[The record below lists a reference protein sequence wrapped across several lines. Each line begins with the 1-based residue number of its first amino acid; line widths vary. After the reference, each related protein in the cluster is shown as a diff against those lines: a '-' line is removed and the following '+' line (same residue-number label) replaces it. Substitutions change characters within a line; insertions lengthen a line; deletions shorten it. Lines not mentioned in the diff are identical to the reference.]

1 MTDRTVLNMWCGPR
15 TVSTA
20 LMYSWR
26 QRSDTVVFDEPFYGL
41 YLRSHDPGH
50 PGRAEVLDAMT
61 LGYDDIVEQIAAPG
75 PRPVRFV
82 KNIGHHLDVLPR
94 SILDE
99 FTNALLVRD
108 PARVLASLDG
118 RLDGEIPVGITG
130 LPQQVAILDHEL
142 AAGRRPIVV
151 DAGQLLADPPSTL
164 AALCAEVGLEF
175 NRSMLSWPV
184 GPKPEDGVWAPHW
197 YRSVHHS
204 TGFAPPRDGPVDLDE
219 RHRTVLDECRPL
231 HERLVAYRLTI

>member
-41 YLRSHDPGH
+41 YLRGHDPGH
-50 PGRAEVLDAMT
+50 PGREEILAAMT
-61 LGYDDIVEQIAAPG
+61 LGYDAVVEQIAAPG

-82 KNIGHHLDVLPR
+82 KNIGHHLDALPR

-108 PARVLASLDG
+108 PARVIASLDG
-118 RLDGEIPVGITG
+118 RLEGEIPVGITG
-130 LPQQVAILDHEL
+130 LPQQVAILEHEL
-142 AAGRRPIVV
+142 ASGRTPIVV
-151 DAGQLLADPPSTL
+151 DAGQLLADPASTL
-164 AALCAEVGLEF
+164 AALCAAVGLDF
-175 NRSMLSWPV
+175 DRSMLSWPV
-184 GPKPEDGVWAPHW
+184 GPKPEDGVWASHW

-204 TGFAPPRDGPVDLDE
+204 TGFAPPQDGAVDLDD
-219 RHRTVLDECRPL
+219 RRQRVLDECQPL
-231 HERLVAYRLTI
+231 YERLVGHRLAV